1 MRLLLISLFFS
12 LLLSSGFESHAQMTL
27 SFTTT
32 SVSCNGESDGS
43 ITVTVSGG
51 VAPYIYTWSTTDTI
65 TTSEKSTTL
74 INKKAGMYWVVVE
87 DASTSTVF
95 DLDFITEPPALIIN
109 SENFTDITCYNANDG
124 TITINASGGTAPY
137 EYSINGGSSFIPNGG
152 NFINLS
158 AGNYPV
164 VVRDS
169 EGCSAS
175 GSTLTI
181 TNPPGLIITAENK
194 TDISCNGLT
203 DGSINIVA
211 SGGVPPYMYSI
222 DGGTTFVSNG
232 GNFTGLSAGAYSIAI
247 RDNNC
252 VTLGSILNIVE
263 PSVVQITSEVP
274 ANVSCNGANDG
285 TVSITATGGIAP
297 YLYSIDGGI
306 TFLNNGGNFS
316 GLAPGNYDVAVQ
328 DNNGCTQ
335 NGSTL
340 NITEPPAI
348 VINSETKT
356 DVTCNGGN
364 DGTITI
370 VASGGSAPYEYSI
383 DGGISY
389 INSTGLFSNLIA
401 GDYPVAVRDSKSCVQ
416 AGSTITIGEPTA
428 IIFDSQLSTDVS
440 CFGSADGSITLVL
453 SGGTAPYQYSIDGG
467 TTYLSNGG
475 VFTNLVSGTYN
486 ISGKDSHDC
495 TLNGSQLTVLEPSN
509 ISIISEIVT
518 DVTCNGASNGTI
530 TITASGGNP
539 PYTFSI
545 DGGIS
550 YVDNSGLFTGIAPG
564 NHDVSVKDS
573 KGCTMSGSTLV
584 INEPTALLITSEIAT
599 DASCNGNSDGG
610 ITIVA
615 NGGVSP
621 YTYSIDGGT
630 TYQNNSGVYTGLAA
644 GTYQITIRDH
654 NLCVTTG
661 AALIISEPALL
672 LIDSVSVSQPSCNGV
687 TDGSLTIYASGGNG
701 PYQYSIDGGISFI
714 NNGGIFSGLG
724 AGSYNPAVQDA
735 NTCITVGNNI
745 NITNPES
752 IKIDSVNALNISCF
766 GMADGKIT
774 IFASGGTPPYLYSVN
789 GGTTYFPNGGIFE
802 NLPSGI
808 YNVAVMD
815 DKACQQDGGSYTI
828 LEPTPLT
835 ITSETRLNILC
846 NGANDGQISITASG
860 GTSPYSYSIN
870 GGLSYEI
877 NGGTFADLSPGTYQ
891 VAVRDNSGCTQA
903 GSSLIITEP
912 SILTLITDTT
922 KATCNTTTAD
932 GSITLTPGGGT
943 PGYTYS
949 INGGANWQSNPEFL
963 NLVAGI
969 YEVVLRD
976 DNLCTLNQTINL
988 ESKYS
993 VTADAGND
1001 TEICPGN
1008 QVQLH
1013 GSGGGTYQWQPTNGL
1028 SDPGISNPFASPE
1041 TTTLYY
1047 LTVTKGV
1054 CASTDSVTVKIY
1066 DDANIFAGNDTVI
1079 IKGSTIILTATGGTF
1094 ASYFWAP
1101 PEGLSSTT
1109 GSSVNA
1115 TPEQS
1120 IFYKV
1125 TGTTTEGCVST
1136 DSIFIKVISKFD
1148 IPSGFTPN
1156 GDGFNDTWEI
1166 DDAYLFPSMT
1176 VQVVNRWGQKIYYSV
1191 GYGNGI
1197 EWDGTY
1203 NGEELPI
1210 GTYYFVIDL
1219 NDGNNT
1225 PPITG
1230 PVTIVR

>member
-1 MRLLLISLFFS
+1 M
-12 LLLSSGFESHAQMTL
+12 GHAQMTL

-51 VAPYIYTWSTTDTI
+51 ESPYIYTWSTTDTI
-65 TTSEKSTTL
+65 TTNEKSSTL

-87 DASTSTVF
+87 DATTATVF
-95 DLDFITEPPALIIN
+95 DLDFITEPPAIIIN
-109 SENFTDITCYNANDG
+109 SENFTDITCHNANDG
-124 TITINASGGTAPY
+124 TITINASGGTTPY
-137 EYSINGGSSFIPNGG
+137 EYSINGGSSFVSNGG
-152 NFINLS
+152 NFNNLS

-169 EGCSAS
+169 EGCSVS
-175 GSTLTI
+175 GSILSI
-181 TNPPGLIITAENK
+181 TNPPGLIITAEDK

-203 DGSINIVA
+203 DGIINIVA
-211 SGGVPPYMYSI
+211 SGGAPPYMYSI
-222 DGGTTFVSNG
+222 DGGTTFISNG
-232 GNFTGLSAGAYSIAI
+232 GNFTGLSAGNYSVAI
-247 RDNNC
+247 QDANC
-252 VTLGSILNIVE
+252 LTHGSTLTIIE
-263 PSVVQITSEVP
+263 PSPVQITSEIST
-274 ANVSCNGANDG
+274 NLSCNGANDG
-285 TVSITATGGIAP
+285 TISITVTGGITP
-297 YLYSIDGGI
+297 YLYSIDGGT
-306 TFLNNGGNFS
+306 TFLSNGGNFS
-316 GLAPGNYDVAVQ
+316 DLSPGNYDVAVQ

-335 NGSTL
+335 NGNTL
-340 NITEPPAI
+340 NITEPQSI
-348 VINSETKT
+348 VIDSETST

-364 DGTITI
+364 DGAISI
-370 VASGGSAPYEYSI
+370 IASGGNAPYEYSI
-383 DGGISY
+383 DGGISFF
-389 INSTGLFSNLIA
+389 NNTGSFTNLTA
-401 GDYPVAVRDSKSCVQ
+401 GDYPVAVKDSKACIQ
-416 AGSTITIGEPTA
+416 TGSTITVGEPTA
-428 IIFDSQLSTDVS
+428 LSFDSQLSTDVS

-475 VFTNLVSGTYN
+475 IFTDIASGTYN
-486 ISGKDSHDC
+486 ISGKDSHNC
-495 TLNGSQLTVLEPSN
+495 TISGSQISILEPSN

-550 YVDNSGLFTGIAPG
+550 YVDNSGSFTGIAPG
-564 NHDVSVKDS
+564 NYDVIVKDI

-584 INEPTALLITSEIAT
+584 INEPTALIISSAIAT
-599 DASCNGNSDGG
+599 NASCNGDTDGG

-630 TYQNNSGVYTGLAA
+630 SYQSNNGIYTGLAA
-644 GTYQITIRDH
+644 GTYQVTVRDN
-654 NLCVTTG
+654 NLCITNGTVLT
-661 AALIISEPALL
+661 ISEPPVL

-687 TDGSLTIYASGGNG
+687 IDGSLTIYASGGNG
-701 PYQYSIDGGISFI
+701 PYLYSIDGGINYL
-714 NNGGIFSGLG
+714 NNGGIFNGLG
-724 AGSYNPAVQDA
+724 AGSYTPAVQDA
-735 NTCITVGNNI
+735 NACIIVGNSI
-745 NITNPES
+745 NITNPETV
-752 IKIDSVNALNISCF
+752 KIDSVNAINISCF

-789 GGTTYFPNGGIFE
+789 GGTTYFPNGGIFK
-802 NLPSGI
+802 NLSSGI

-815 DKACQQDGGSYTI
+815 DKACQHDGGTYTI
-828 LEPTPLT
+828 LEPAALT
-835 ITSETRLNILC
+835 ITSETRQNILC
-846 NGANDGQISITASG
+846 YGANNGQISITASG
-860 GTSPYSYSIN
+860 GTIPYSYSID
-870 GGLSYEI
+870 GGLSYEV

-891 VAVRDNSGCTQA
+891 VAVRDNSGCTQT

-912 SILTLITDTT
+912 SALTLIIDTT
-922 KATCNTTTAD
+922 KATCNMTTAD
-932 GSITLTPGGGT
+932 GSITLTAGGGT

-949 INGGANWQSNPEFL
+949 INGGANWQNNPEFL
-963 NLVAGI
+963 NLTAGT

-976 DNLCTLNQTINL
+976 NNLCTLNQSLYL

-1001 TEICPGN
+1001 TEICPGT

-1013 GSGGGTYQWQPTNGL
+1013 GSGGGTYQWLPTSGL
-1028 SDPGISNPFASPE
+1028 SDSGISNPFASPE
-1041 TTTLYY
+1041 ITTLYY

-1054 CASTDSVTVKIY
+1054 CASTDSVTVKVY
-1066 DDANIFAGNDTVI
+1066 DGATINAGNDTVI
-1079 IKGSTIILTATGGTF
+1079 FKGSTITLTATGGTF

-1109 GSSVNA
+1109 GPSVYA
-1115 TPEQS
+1115 TPERS
-1120 IFYKV
+1120 LFYKV

-1136 DSIFIKVISKFD
+1136 DSLFIKVISKFE

-1176 VQVVNRWGQKIYYSV
+1176 VQVVNRWGQKVFYSV

-1203 NGEELPI
+1203 NGKELAI

-1219 NDGNNT
+1219 HDGNNT

>member
-1 MRLLLISLFFS
+1 MRLLLISVFFS
-12 LLLSSGFESHAQMTL
+12 LLLSSGFNGHAQMTL

-43 ITVTVSGG
+43 ITVIVSGG

-87 DASTSTVF
+87 DATTATVF
-95 DLDFITEPPALIIN
+95 DLDFITEPPALVIN
-109 SENFTDITCYNANDG
+109 SENFTDITCHNANDG
-124 TITINASGGTAPY
+124 TITINVSGGEAPY
-137 EYSINGGSSFIPNGG
+137 EYSINGGSNFVPNGG
-152 NFINLS
+152 SFNNLS
-158 AGNYPV
+158 AGNYSI

-169 EGCSAS
+169 KGCSVT
-175 GSTLTI
+175 GSTLSI

-203 DGSINIVA
+203 DGNINIVA
-211 SGGVPPYMYSI
+211 SGGAPPYMYSI
-222 DGGTTFVSNG
+222 DGGATFVSNG
-232 GNFTGLSAGAYSIAI
+232 GNFTGLSASAYSVAI
-247 RDNNC
+247 RDANC
-252 VTLGSILNIVE
+252 VTFGSTITIIE
-263 PSVVQITSEVP
+263 PSPVQITSETSTDL
-274 ANVSCNGANDG
+274 SCNGANDG
-285 TVSITATGGIAP
+285 TVTITVTGGISP
-297 YLYSIDGGI
+297 YLYSIDGGV
-306 TFLNNGGNFS
+306 TFLSNGGSFN
-316 GLAPGNYDVAVQ
+316 GLQPGNYDVAVQ

-335 NGSTL
+335 NGGSL
-340 NITEPPAI
+340 NIIEPQVI
-348 VINSETKT
+348 VIDSETKT

-364 DGTITI
+364 DGSISI
-370 VASGGSAPYEYSI
+370 VASGGTAPYEYSI
-383 DGGISY
+383 DGGISF
-389 INSTGLFSNLIA
+389 INSTGTFTNLPA
-401 GDYPVAVRDSKSCVQ
+401 GSYPVAVKDSKACVQ
-416 AGSTITIGEPTA
+416 TGSTLIVGEPTA
-428 IIFDSQLSTDVS
+428 LSFDSQLSTDVS

-467 TTYLSNGG
+467 TTYFNNGG
-475 VFTNLVSGTYN
+475 VFTDISSGTYN
-486 ISGKDSHDC
+486 ISGKDSHNC
-495 TLNGSQLTVLEPSN
+495 TISGSQLSILEPSN

-545 DGGIS
+545 NGGVS
-550 YVDNSGLFTGIAPG
+550 FVDNSGLFTGIAPG
-564 NHDVSVKDS
+564 NYDVSVKDI

-584 INEPTALLITSEIAT
+584 INEPTALLITSAMAT
-599 DASCNGNSDGG
+599 NASCNGNTDGG

-630 TYQNNSGVYTGLAA
+630 SYQNNNGIYTGLAA
-644 GTYQITIRDH
+644 ETYQISVRDN

-661 AALIISEPALL
+661 AALTISEPTAL

-701 PYQYSIDGGISFI
+701 PYLYSIDGGLNYL
-714 NNGGIFSGLG
+714 NNGGIFNGLG
-724 AGSYNPAVQDA
+724 AGSYTPAVQDA
-735 NTCITVGNNI
+735 NVCVKIGNSI
-745 NITNPES
+745 SITNPETV
-752 IKIDSVNALNISCF
+752 KIDSVNALDISCF
-766 GMADGKIT
+766 GMADGKLT
-774 IFASGGTPPYLYSVN
+774 IFVSGGTPPYLYSVN
-789 GGTTYFPNGGIFE
+789 GGTTYFPNGGVFKS
-802 NLPSGI
+802 LSSGI
-808 YNVAVMD
+808 YDVAVMD
-815 DKACQQDGGSYTI
+815 DKGCQQNGETYTI
-828 LEPTPLT
+828 LEPAALT
-835 ITSETRLNILC
+835 ITSETRQNILC
-846 NGANDGQISITASG
+846 YGANDGQISITVSG
-860 GTSPYSYSIN
+860 GTSPYSYSID
-870 GGLSYEI
+870 GGLNYEI

-891 VAVRDNSGCTQA
+891 VAVKDNSGCTQT

-912 SILTLITDTT
+912 SSLTLIVDTT
-922 KATCNTTTAD
+922 KATCNMTTAD

-949 INGGANWQSNPEFL
+949 VNGGANWQNNPEFL
-963 NLVAGI
+963 NLVAGT

-976 DNLCTLNQTINL
+976 NNLCTLNQTINL
-988 ESKYS
+988 ESKFS

-1001 TEICPGN
+1001 AEICPGN
-1008 QVQLH
+1008 QVQLQ
-1013 GSGGGTYQWQPTNGL
+1013 GSGGGTYQWLPTSGL

-1041 TTTLYY
+1041 ITTLYY

-1054 CASTDSVTVKIY
+1054 CASTDSVTVKVY
-1066 DDANIFAGNDTVI
+1066 DGATINAGNDTVI
-1079 IKGSTIILTATGGTF
+1079 FKGSTIALTATGGTF

-1109 GSSVNA
+1109 GPSVYA
-1115 TPEQS
+1115 TPERS
-1120 IFYKV
+1120 LFYKV

-1136 DSIFIKVISKFD
+1136 DSIFIKVISKFE

-1176 VQVVNRWGQKIYYSV
+1176 VQVVNRWGQKVFYSV

-1203 NGEELPI
+1203 NGKEIAI

-1219 NDGNNT
+1219 HDGNNT